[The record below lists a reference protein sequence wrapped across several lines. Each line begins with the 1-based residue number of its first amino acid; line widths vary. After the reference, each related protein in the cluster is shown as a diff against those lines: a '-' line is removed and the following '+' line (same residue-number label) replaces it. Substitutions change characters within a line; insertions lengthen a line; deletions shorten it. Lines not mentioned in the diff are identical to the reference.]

1 MFVEI
6 TCIIGYGMW
15 PTLTQIEFIKDLF
28 VTDVIFFSKTKF
40 AVLFLAIIKRFDHKC
55 ISFDHIAVYFYNVLV

>member
-15 PTLTQIEFIKDLF
+15 PTLTQIEFIKGLF
-28 VTDVIFFSKTKF
+28 VTDVIFFSKSKF
-40 AVLFLAIIKRFDHKC
+40 AVLF
-55 ISFDHIAVYFYNVLV
+55 